1 MSDFDREKL
10 GNLLDESGMDEEYF
24 VRNLKSM
31 IDKGGLNLSK
41 GMQMLGELRGLG
53 KKNVTV
59 GNINP
64 LLAFG
69 QERLANRVQENR
81 RLMDSNF
88 TEAEIVKES

>member
-1 MSDFDREKL
+1 
-10 GNLLDESGMDEEYF
+10 
-24 VRNLKSM
+24 
-31 IDKGGLNLSK
+31 
-41 GMQMLGELRGLG
+41 LRGLG

>member
-24 VRNLKSM
+24 VKNLKSM

-69 QERLANRVQENR
+69 QERLANRVQDNR
-81 RLMDSNF
+81 RIEEVTSF
-88 TEAEIVKES
+88 EIIEDN